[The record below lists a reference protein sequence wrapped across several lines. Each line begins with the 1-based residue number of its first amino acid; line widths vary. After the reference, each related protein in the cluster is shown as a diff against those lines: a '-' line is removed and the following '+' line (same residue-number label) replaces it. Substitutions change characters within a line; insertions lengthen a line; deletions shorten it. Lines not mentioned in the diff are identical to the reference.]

1 MFLYLTFLCTPGK
14 SCSSGSIE
22 PPPQPQT
29 LASVRFAHSSPTGSA
44 RVLFDSYRR
53 KDIKKQTPKGVC
65 FVMYPREI
73 LLLRLYRASTAAAD
87 PRFRSLCSLFSH
99 RERSGSVRFLPEK
112 RYKKTN
118 AKRRLF
124 CYVPPVGIEPTLS
137 G

>member
-1 MFLYLTFLCTPGK
+1 
-14 SCSSGSIE
+14 
-22 PPPQPQT
+22 
-29 LASVRFAHSSPTGSA
+29 
-44 RVLFDSYRR
+44 
-53 KDIKKQTPKGVC
+53 
-65 FVMYPREI
+65 MYPREI

-124 CYVPPVGIEPTLS
+124 CYVPPGNPAPPALSSLHRSRRPSLPFALLTLLPQGALGFCSIPT
-137 G
+137 GEKI